1 MADLGRSVRCVRCVR
16 SVRRVFFPDECK
28 KMARSFLLPM
38 KPEHDYIQAKIY
50 DLKNDTDYFLIV
62 DRNVVPSFNYKYFN
76 EDREIV
82 IYVKG
87 REYLMKKYSPDE
99 SIKVELFDDEGID
112 AVICAIKRLF
122 PCAPICAFV
131 LCKLKKNLSHIAMLH
146 LSSFLII
153 L

>member
-1 MADLGRSVRCVRCVR
+1 MCFYRWQTLGEALDALDLLDVC
-16 SVRRVFFPDECK
+16 FFPMNAK

-38 KPEHDYIQAKIY
+38 NPEHDYIQAKIY

-82 IYVKG
+82 IYVKD
-87 REYLMKKYSPDE
+87 RENLMKKYSSDE
-99 SIKVELFDDEGID
+99 SIKVELFDDEDID

-131 LCKLKKNLSHIAMLH
+131 LKKYCRQLKRQFPDVDLLVA
-146 LSSFLII
+146 
-153 L
+153 

>member
-1 MADLGRSVRCVRCVR
+1 MCFYRWQTLGEALDALDLLDVC
-16 SVRRVFFPDECK
+16 FFPDECK

-38 KPEHDYIQAKIY
+38 NPEHDYVQAKIY
-50 DLKNDTDYFLIV
+50 DLKIDTDYFLIV
-62 DRNVVPSFNYKYFN
+62 DKNVVPSFNYKYFN

-82 IYVKG
+82 IYVKD

-131 LCKLKKNLSHIAMLH
+131 LKKYCRKLKNLFPDVELLVA
-146 LSSFLII
+146 
-153 L
+153 

>member
-1 MADLGRSVRCVRCVR
+1 MFLPMADLGRSVRCVR
-16 SVRRVFFPDECK
+16 SVRRMFFPDECK
-28 KMARSFLLPM
+28 KMTSSFLLPM
-38 KPEHDYIQAKIY
+38 NPEHDYVQAKIY
-50 DLKNDTDYFLIV
+50 DLKIDTDYFLIV
-62 DRNVVPSFNYKYFN
+62 DREIVPSFKYKYFN

-87 REYLMKKYSPDE
+87 RESLMKKYSPDE

-131 LCKLKKNLSHIAMLH
+131 LKKYCRQLKRQFPDVDLLVT
-146 LSSFLII
+146 
-153 L
+153 

>member
-1 MADLGRSVRCVRCVR
+1 MADLGRSVRCVR

-28 KMARSFLLPM
+28 KMTSSFLLPM
-38 KPEHDYIQAKIY
+38 NSEHDYVQAKIY
-50 DLKNDTDYFLIV
+50 DLKIDTDYFLIV
-62 DRNVVPSFNYKYFN
+62 DREIVPSFKYKYFN

-87 REYLMKKYSPDE
+87 RESLMKKYSPDE

-131 LCKLKKNLSHIAMLH
+131 LKKYCRQLKRQFPDVDLLVT
-146 LSSFLII
+146 
-153 L
+153 

>member
-1 MADLGRSVRCVRCVR
+1 MFLPIANLGKSVKCVR

-28 KMARSFLLPM
+28 KMTSSFLLPM
-38 KPEHDYIQAKIY
+38 NPEHDYVQAKIY
-50 DLKNDTDYFLIV
+50 DLKIDTDYFLIV
-62 DRNVVPSFNYKYFN
+62 DREIVPSFKYKYFN

-87 REYLMKKYSPDE
+87 RESLMKKYSPDE

-131 LCKLKKNLSHIAMLH
+131 LKKYCRQLKRQFPDVDLLVT
-146 LSSFLII
+146 
-153 L
+153 

>member
-1 MADLGRSVRCVRCVR
+1 MN
-16 SVRRVFFPDECK
+16 
-28 KMARSFLLPM
+28 
-38 KPEHDYIQAKIY
+38 PEHDYIQAKIY

-122 PCAPICAFV
+122 PCAPICVFV
-131 LCKLKKNLSHIAMLH
+131 LKKYCRQLKRQFPDVDLLVT
-146 LSSFLII
+146 
-153 L
+153 

>member
-1 MADLGRSVRCVRCVR
+1 M
-16 SVRRVFFPDECK
+16 FFPDECK
-28 KMARSFLLPM
+28 KMTSSFLLPM
-38 KPEHDYIQAKIY
+38 NPEHDYVQAKIY
-50 DLKNDTDYFLIV
+50 DLKIDTDYFLIV
-62 DRNVVPSFNYKYFN
+62 DREIVPSFKYKYFN

-87 REYLMKKYSPDE
+87 RESLMKKYSPDE

-131 LCKLKKNLSHIAMLH
+131 LKKYCRQLKRQFPDVDLLVT
-146 LSSFLII
+146 
-153 L
+153 

>member
-1 MADLGRSVRCVRCVR
+1 LGEALDALDLLDVCFSLM
-16 SVRRVFFPDECK
+16 DAK

-38 KPEHDYIQAKIY
+38 NPEHDYVQAKIY
-50 DLKNDTDYFLIV
+50 DLKIDTDYFLIV

-82 IYVKG
+82 IYVKD
-87 REYLMKKYSPDE
+87 REYLMKKYSSDE

-131 LCKLKKNLSHIAMLH
+131 LKKYCRKLKNLFPDVELLVA
-146 LSSFLII
+146 
-153 L
+153 

>member
-1 MADLGRSVRCVRCVR
+1 MCFYRWQTLGEALDALDLLDVCFS
-16 SVRRVFFPDECK
+16 PMNAI
-28 KMARSFLLPM
+28 KMTSSFLLPM
-38 KPEHDYIQAKIY
+38 NPEHDYIQAKIY

-122 PCAPICAFV
+122 PCAPICVFV
-131 LCKLKKNLSHIAMLH
+131 LKKYCRQLKRQFPDVDLLVT
-146 LSSFLII
+146 
-153 L
+153 